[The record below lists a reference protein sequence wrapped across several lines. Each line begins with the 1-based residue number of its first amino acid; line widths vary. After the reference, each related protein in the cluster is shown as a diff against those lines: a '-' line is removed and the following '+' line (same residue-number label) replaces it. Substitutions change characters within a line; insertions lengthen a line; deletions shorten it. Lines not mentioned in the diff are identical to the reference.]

1 MSEDMNKA
9 TEAGTEQ
16 RQTEMRQIRKREAK
30 TVMKRGVIMTHEH
43 QPEAKKMNC
52 HWKGKPRQGPKH
64 IKTDTNA
71 E

>member
-43 QPEAKKMNC
+43 
-52 HWKGKPRQGPKH
+52 
-64 IKTDTNA
+64 
-71 E
+71 